1 MAAANHL
8 AMLLAGLA
16 AASPVCAQCRLCE
29 QPATA
34 RPADTPVGDVDLQIE
49 TSLNFDR
56 LILSG
61 MGQGAATI
69 RPGGMNAAEGAVL
82 EIGPRASIGTVVVH
96 GEASRE
102 LSVDMPHRIELY
114 SGTGGRISLVDIATD
129 LPATPRLDA
138 GGNLSFHFGGRLVVS
153 GSDEGQFRGDLTISV
168 EYATDHSASAG
179 SLIAR

>member
-34 RPADTPVGDVDLQIE
+34 RPADTPVGD
-49 TSLNFDR
+49 FDR